1 MSIQTAIVTP
11 AHAGAQS
18 AHARPDTLGSRVRG
32 NDEGRAPAI
41 LFSRDKQVRFLE
53 ALALWGSARAA
64 CRNACVSH
72 QTVYRHR
79 RASRDFALAWDAA
92 VLVARPQVE
101 EVLADRAL
109 NGIEEVVYYHGE
121 EVARRRR
128 YDSRLLLAHLARLD
142 RAEESNDIL
151 DVAHDFDAALERL
164 RRGEPI
170 DPHADDD
177 DGDDARAIYG
187 ERWEDESLPF
197 PERAELYQR
206 WLEAQD
212 ADAEDD
218 EDEDGDE
225 DEDEDEDEDDDAL
238 PDPLGPSYDDEDADE
253 HETEE
258 PVDASLYVR
267 KDLSQD
273 RVTPVTPVTLQ
284 QDDAERPA
292 ALEPAAAAETCAP
305 VPRFR
310 APAMPIRDGR
320 CAAYR
325 NGAYRG

>member
-1 MSIQTAIVTP
+1 MSELPVRKSDLSPLPGGKPVPTFPEGARFQT
-11 AHAGAQS
+11 
-18 AHARPDTLGSRVRG
+18 
-32 NDEGRAPAI
+32 

-170 DPHADDD
+170 DPPADDYD
-177 DGDDARAIYG
+177 DDAHVIYG
-187 ERWEDESLPF
+187 EKWEDESLPF

-218 EDEDGDE
+218 EDEDGE
-225 DEDEDEDEDDDAL
+225 GDEDDDAL
-238 PDPLGPSYDDEDADE
+238 PDPFGPPSDDED
-253 HETEE
+253 ETEE

-267 KDLSQD
+267 KDLPQD

-292 ALEPAAAAETCAP
+292 ASEPVADSEPCAP
-305 VPRFR
+305 MPRFR